1 MAVSSPQP
9 FMHHIQ
15 ELRTRLIVCVAVVL
29 LGSCL
34 AYWQRTLL
42 FTWLQRPIHSPLY
55 YTTPSG
61 AFQYVM
67 LVCLATG
74 AILATPIILYELL
87 AFIAPAFA
95 ATEKLR
101 RTAIRTIMTAFF
113 LAAAGVAFGY
123 IVILPVAFSFFSKF
137 GSVGL
142 HPLIT
147 ASDYL
152 SFTAGCLMVFAAI
165 FQLPLVLYFI
175 DRIKPIPP
183 ARMMRYQR
191 HVIIGSLIIA
201 LILPFT
207 YDPLSQF
214 LIAVPIIV
222 LYEFSIIMLWT
233 VHLARRPRRVR
244 TPKVTTEQA
253 ELQDEPGDGLVSA
266 PRWSPSGAA
275 VTLDLSS
282 FSATDPG
289 SVATYAPTTLDVYR
303 PNQLG

>member
-1 MAVSSPQP
+1 MAVTTPQP

-15 ELRTRLIVCVAVVL
+15 ELRTRLMVCVGVVL
-29 LGSCL
+29 LGSTL
-34 AYWQRTLL
+34 AYWQRDFL
-42 FTWLQRPIHSPLY
+42 FTWLQKPINSPLY

-74 AILATPIILYELL
+74 VILATPIILYELL

-95 ATEKLR
+95 ASQKLR
-101 RTAIRTIMTAFF
+101 QTAVRTIIIAAF
-113 LAAAGVAFGY
+113 LAACGVVFGY
-123 IVILPVAFSFFSKF
+123 TIILPTALQFFAKF
-137 GSVGL
+137 GGIGL

-183 ARMMRYQR
+183 SKMMQYQR
-191 HVIIGSLIIA
+191 HVILGSLVVA

-214 LIAVPIIV
+214 LIALPIIV

-233 VHLARRPRRVR
+233 LHAKRNPRRSR
-244 TPKVTTEQA
+244 AKV
-253 ELQDEPGDGLVSA
+253 
-266 PRWSPSGAA
+266 AA
-275 VTLDLSS
+275 VQPAEIMVEVEEVVELEPDEVVAPAPANVLDLSS
-282 FSATDPG
+282 GRSML
-289 SVATYAPTTLDVYR
+289 SHTTLDVYH
-303 PNQLG
+303 PHQLG